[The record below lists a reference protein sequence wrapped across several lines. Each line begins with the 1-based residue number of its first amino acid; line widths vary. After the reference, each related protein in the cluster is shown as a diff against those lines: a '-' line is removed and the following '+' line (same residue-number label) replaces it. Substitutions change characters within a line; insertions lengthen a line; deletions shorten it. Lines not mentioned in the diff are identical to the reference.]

1 MRILF
6 ITSNLIGDSILSSG
20 ILRFLI
26 NKYNKAKITIVTGP
40 SASQLFKDFPNLD
53 KIISVKK
60 RKFNLHW
67 LYLWLKLINFKWDIV
82 IDLRSSYL
90 SYLIYAKKRK
100 IYKKSKKPISQVEK
114 ISQFMNSGN
123 LLSPHIYIN
132 KNDLNDA
139 KSLIKDKF
147 VIAIFP
153 GGNWKPKIWPIE
165 RYNNFLHKI
174 QKMHQNKKLF
184 FLIIGSKE
192 EKDIYYEALTSN
204 LPADSFIDIMG
215 KSLTFTYA
223 CLSMCKIFIGNDSG
237 LMHLS
242 AASGITTIG
251 LFGPTRDDWYGPFG
265 KNCYVLRTK
274 ESYEVLKNKK
284 NYQNQSLMT
293 SIELDDLVEFISRK
307 NLI

>member
-1 MRILF
+1 MKILF

-20 ILRFLI
+20 ILKFLI
-26 NKYNKAKITIVTGP
+26 NKYNNSKITIVSGP
-40 SASQLFKDFPNLD
+40 TASQLFKDFPNLD
-53 KIISVKK
+53 KIISIKK

-67 LYLWLKLINFKWDIV
+67 LFLWLKLINYKWDMV

-100 IYKKSKKPISQVEK
+100 IYRKSNKPISQVEK
-114 ISQFMNSGN
+114 ISKFMNSN
-123 LLSPHIYIN
+123 SFLSPYIYIN
-132 KNDLNDA
+132 KDDLNNA

-147 VIAIFP
+147 VIALFP

-165 RYNNFLHKI
+165 RYNNFIFKI
-174 QKMHQNKKLF
+174 KKIHADKKLF

-192 EKDIYYEALTSN
+192 ERETYYRNLTKN

-215 KSLTFTYA
+215 KSLTFTHA
-223 CLSMCKIFIGNDSG
+223 CLSMCKIFVGNDSG

-274 ESYEVLKNKK
+274 ESYDMLKNKK
-284 NYQNQSLMT
+284 NYENKSLMT
-293 SIELDDLVEFISRK
+293 SIKLNDLLELIGK
-307 NLI
+307 NNLI